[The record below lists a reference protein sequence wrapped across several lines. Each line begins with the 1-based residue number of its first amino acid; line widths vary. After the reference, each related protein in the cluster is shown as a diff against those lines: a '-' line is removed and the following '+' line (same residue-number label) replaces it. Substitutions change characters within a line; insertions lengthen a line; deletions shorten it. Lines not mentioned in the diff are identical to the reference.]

1 MKFGQLATTE
11 GLILAHTLRLSSGE
25 VFKKGRRL
33 SALDVKTLCADG
45 HQTVWAAQLEPEDCD
60 EDEAAS
66 ALAESVRGEGVRRA
80 DAATGRCNLFAEH
93 AGLLA
98 IDAER
103 VRALNRLSP
112 DLTLATLPLHSVVRR
127 DDMLATI
134 KIIPF
139 AVPGALLRQ
148 ADALARASLAATERL
163 IRVLP
168 FEARRMGLILTMT
181 KGLPDSMLDR
191 AAAAQR
197 VRADRLGSVV
207 SDEIRTAHT
216 ESAIASALASLCAAG
231 CDPVLILGASAIVDR
246 RDVIPLAIE
255 QLGGTVIHLG
265 MPVDPGNLLLIGRV
279 GQTRVLGVPGCAR
292 SLRRSGFDFVLER
305 LCAGLDV
312 TADDVMDLGVGGLLH
327 EGPWRPTPRAQPVL
341 PPSVAAVVLAA
352 GRSQRMGAS
361 NKLLERLDGKPLVC
375 HTIDELLQTGVRP
388 IVVVTGHQ
396 SENVRA
402 ALSGR
407 QVVFVDNPQFADG
420 LSSSLR
426 VGLAQLDS
434 SIDGALICL
443 GDMPKVRREHI
454 ESLLGAF
461 EPSDGREI
469 IVPTFAGR
477 RGNPVLWAARYF
489 PMMKELSGDLGARE
503 LQKRFVDRVCLVP
516 MPDDA
521 VTIDVD
527 TKEALDSLR
536 SVGA

>member
-1 MKFGQLATTE
+1 MTKKAPHGRSVHENASMAKP
-11 GLILAHTLRLSSGE
+11 LAHYRVLLIEDNEDDAALVRHALTARPGFVWDLDWVDRLE
-25 VFKKGRRL
+25 VG
-33 SALDVKTLCADG
+33 
-45 HQTVWAAQLEPEDCD
+45 AA
-60 EDEAAS
+60 
-66 ALAESVRGEGVRRA
+66 ALAEHPYQVV
-80 DAATGRCNLFAEH
+80 
-93 AGLLA
+93 LL
-98 IDAER
+98 D
-103 VRALNRLSP
+103 LS
-112 DLTLATLPLHSVVRR
+112 
-127 DDMLATI
+127 
-134 KIIPF
+134 
-139 AVPGALLRQ
+139 
-148 ADALARASLAATERL
+148 
-163 IRVLP
+163 
-168 FEARRMGLILTMT
+168 
-181 KGLPDSMLDR
+181 LPDSR
-191 AAAAQR
+191 
-197 VRADRLGSVV
+197 
-207 SDEIRTAHT
+207 
-216 ESAIASALASLCAAG
+216 
-231 CDPVLILGASAIVDR
+231 
-246 RDVIPLAIE
+246 
-255 QLGGTVIHLG
+255 
-265 MPVDPGNLLLIGRV
+265 
-279 GQTRVLGVPGCAR
+279 
-292 SLRRSGFDFVLER
+292 
-305 LCAGLDV
+305 GLD
-312 TADDVMDLGVGGLLH
+312 GL
-327 EGPWRPTPRAQPVL
+327 T
-341 PPSVAAVVLAA
+341 SLAHKF
-352 GRSQRMGAS
+352 Q
-361 NKLLERLDGKPLVC
+361 D
-375 HTIDELLQTGVRP
+375 TP

>member
-1 MKFGQLATTE
+1 
-11 GLILAHTLRLSSGE
+11 
-25 VFKKGRRL
+25 
-33 SALDVKTLCADG
+33 
-45 HQTVWAAQLEPEDCD
+45 
-60 EDEAAS
+60 
-66 ALAESVRGEGVRRA
+66 
-80 DAATGRCNLFAEH
+80 
-93 AGLLA
+93 
-98 IDAER
+98 
-103 VRALNRLSP
+103 
-112 DLTLATLPLHSVVRR
+112 
-127 DDMLATI
+127 
-134 KIIPF
+134 
-139 AVPGALLRQ
+139 
-148 ADALARASLAATERL
+148 
-163 IRVLP
+163 
-168 FEARRMGLILTMT
+168 
-181 KGLPDSMLDR
+181 
-191 AAAAQR
+191 
-197 VRADRLGSVV
+197 
-207 SDEIRTAHT
+207 
-216 ESAIASALASLCAAG
+216 
-231 CDPVLILGASAIVDR
+231 
-246 RDVIPLAIE
+246 
-255 QLGGTVIHLG
+255 
-265 MPVDPGNLLLIGRV
+265 
-279 GQTRVLGVPGCAR
+279 
-292 SLRRSGFDFVLER
+292 
-305 LCAGLDV
+305 
-312 TADDVMDLGVGGLLH
+312 
-327 EGPWRPTPRAQPVL
+327 
-341 PPSVAAVVLAA
+341 VAAVVLAA

-375 HTIDELLQTGVRP
+375 HTVDELLQTGVRP

-407 QVVFVDNPQFADG
+407 QVVFVENPQFADG

-426 VGLAQLDS
+426 V
-434 SIDGALICL
+434 CL

>member
-1 MKFGQLATTE
+1 
-11 GLILAHTLRLSSGE
+11 
-25 VFKKGRRL
+25 
-33 SALDVKTLCADG
+33 
-45 HQTVWAAQLEPEDCD
+45 
-60 EDEAAS
+60 
-66 ALAESVRGEGVRRA
+66 
-80 DAATGRCNLFAEH
+80 
-93 AGLLA
+93 
-98 IDAER
+98 
-103 VRALNRLSP
+103 
-112 DLTLATLPLHSVVRR
+112 
-127 DDMLATI
+127 
-134 KIIPF
+134 
-139 AVPGALLRQ
+139 
-148 ADALARASLAATERL
+148 
-163 IRVLP
+163 
-168 FEARRMGLILTMT
+168 
-181 KGLPDSMLDR
+181 
-191 AAAAQR
+191 
-197 VRADRLGSVV
+197 
-207 SDEIRTAHT
+207 
-216 ESAIASALASLCAAG
+216 
-231 CDPVLILGASAIVDR
+231 
-246 RDVIPLAIE
+246 
-255 QLGGTVIHLG
+255 
-265 MPVDPGNLLLIGRV
+265 
-279 GQTRVLGVPGCAR
+279 
-292 SLRRSGFDFVLER
+292 
-305 LCAGLDV
+305 
-312 TADDVMDLGVGGLLH
+312 
-327 EGPWRPTPRAQPVL
+327 
-341 PPSVAAVVLAA
+341 
-352 GRSQRMGAS
+352 MGAS

-375 HTIDELLQTGVRP
+375 HTVDELLQTGVRP

-469 IVPTFAGR
+469 TVPTFAGR